1 MDKWLIDVSREL
13 AIAKKE
19 SHPARVRTASR
30 RIAGVAL
37 KQFYKLDEN
46 DFIKILQSAAIDLNI
61 PDEARLAAMRLQA
74 RVDKNFKSISVD
86 PIGDAMEIVRFVKL
100 SNE

>member
-13 AIAKKE
+13 AIAKKRVI
-19 SHPARVRTASR
+19 PRVRTASR